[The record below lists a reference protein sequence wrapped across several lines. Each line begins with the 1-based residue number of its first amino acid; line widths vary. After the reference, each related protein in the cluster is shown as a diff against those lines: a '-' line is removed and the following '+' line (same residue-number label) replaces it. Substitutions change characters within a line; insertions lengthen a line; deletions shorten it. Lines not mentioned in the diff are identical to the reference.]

1 MIAGATGFRYE
12 APCLS
17 SRDQYTPQNTLV
29 VPSETDMPDP
39 DIRATLGSSGKGRTM
54 AAEEHM
60 GVSVSG
66 QRISDEAVRKR
77 TGRGWDEWFA
87 LLDSWGATG
96 LSHAGIARRIVAE
109 CGTDE
114 WWAQSITVGYEQ
126 ARDMRKPGQVS
137 DGTFAASASKT
148 IGVGASEAFAAFSDE
163 TQRAKW
169 LPDVALVPSTVN
181 PPKSFRAEC
190 EDGTR
195 VSVWITEKGERKS
208 AVSLQHEKLGEAQ
221 IAAEK
226 KAFWRDRLDELKS
239 LLEG

>member
-1 MIAGATGFRYE
+1 MF
-12 APCLS
+12 
-17 SRDQYTPQNTLV
+17 V
-29 VPSETDMPDP
+29 VPSETDMPVGYNRV
-39 DIRATLGSSGKGRTM
+39 ILGLSGKGRAM
-54 AAEEHM
+54 AADEHM
-60 GVSVSG
+60 GVTVSG
-66 QRISDEAVRKR
+66 QRISDEAVRER
-77 TGRGWDEWFA
+77 TGRGWDEWFT
-87 LLDSWGATG
+87 LLDSWGATK
-96 LSHAGIARRIVAE
+96 LSHAEIARRIVTE

-114 WWAQSITVGYEQ
+114 WWAQSVTVGYEQ
-126 ARDMRKPGQVS
+126 ARNMRKPGQVS

-148 IGVGASEAFAAFSDE
+148 IGVGAANAFAAFSDE

-181 PPKSFRAEC
+181 PPKSFRAVC

-208 AVSLQHEKLGEAQ
+208 AISLQHEKLGEAQ